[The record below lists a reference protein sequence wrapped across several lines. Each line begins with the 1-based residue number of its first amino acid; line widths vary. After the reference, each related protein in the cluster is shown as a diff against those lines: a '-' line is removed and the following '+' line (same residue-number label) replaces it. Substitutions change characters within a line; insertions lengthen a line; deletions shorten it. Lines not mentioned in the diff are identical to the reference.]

1 MTQGPNPAYL
11 LLLDIVSKMVLSFL
25 NGWGGAQKTIFSN
38 TCKSYKIQSLVSISF
53 HFYWTHNS
61 RSFMYCLCLFF
72 STTEM
77 E

>member
-11 LLLDIVSKMVLSFL
+11 LLLDSVSKMVLSFL
-25 NGWGGAQKTIFSN
+25 NGWGGVQKTIFSN
-38 TCKSYKIQSLVSISF
+38 ICKLYKIQSLVSISS
-53 HFYWTHNS
+53 HFYWTHHS
-61 RSFMYCLCLFF
+61 CSFMYCLCLFS